1 MKNLLQKT
9 GENKNFLSTTG
20 NEVVM
25 SKPEPSADILRDKR
39 PLGKMLLQSKIEL
52 KASCSTPK
60 MTENKIF
67 VANNFS
73 DEQKMEETSI
83 PAIKLKENDNL
94 QKMNHESFIKQ
105 EVINSEKEVPE
116 GCNHYFGYLWSL
128 PKGTAT
134 PDECYCCLKLID
146 CLKETKRT

>member
-1 MKNLLQKT
+1 MLQ
-9 GENKNFLSTTG
+9 N
-20 NEVVM
+20 
-25 SKPEPSADILRDKR
+25 
-39 PLGKMLLQSKIEL
+39 KIEI
-52 KASCSTPK
+52 KAGYSTPK
-60 MTENKIF
+60 TTENKIF
-67 VANNFS
+67 ATNHFS
-73 DEQKMEETSI
+73 KEQNTEETSI

-146 CLKETKRT
+146 CFKETNELKP